1 MVQESREDS
10 SSKPAYSTHRRCA
23 SQSAVIGESS
33 TSFASVHA
41 GTSHGQRGR
50 PLYNRARLPEHGE
63 LVSSTSTQT
72 AQSPSAV
79 STSSKGKGK
88 GKEAQTSVPVVE
100 PSTRNPPRPP
110 AFSRLTR
117 PSAPSLQLGQK
128 ALERMQATALMSAYP
143 RIDDDGAVSRF
154 EEEQGLV

>member
-1 MVQESREDS
+1 MVQENQDGS
-10 SSKPAYSTHRRCA
+10 SSKPTYSTHRRCA

-33 TSFASVHA
+33 ASFASVHA
-41 GTSHGQRGR
+41 GTPPGQRGR

-79 STSSKGKGK
+79 FTTSKGKGK

-100 PSTRNPPRPP
+100 PSTKTLPCPP